1 MKFLKILL
9 LIIVPIS
16 VINSQNTYKYNN
28 NLDKKIIFKLKEKH
42 RDVILNNNFENEL
55 LKITINT
62 YKPQKVFASKK
73 PIVRN
78 RFNKEF
84 VDLSLIYTV
93 SLGSEQ
99 AIAFV
104 NELKKSGIVEYAEIK
119 LADSLLYVP
128 DDPNQANQ
136 YYLNNMKVYDAWD
149 IEKGDTS
156 IIIGIIDTGIDIN
169 HEDLSANIYKNLN
182 DPIDGIDNDNDG
194 YIDNFWG
201 WDLASNDNNPQ
212 WNEEPANANAHGVYV
227 SGCASAVTDNGIGI
241 SGVGFKTKIMPIKVS
256 ATSGASITHGYE
268 GIVYAADHG
277 CSIINC
283 SWGGTSYSE
292 YGQDI
297 VNYATINRNAL
308 VVAAAGNNGLDLDFY
323 PASYDNVMSIAG
335 SNVNDNKW
343 NNSNYGAYID
353 VIAPGEDVYM
363 TSPNNGYINGWGTSF
378 ASPLVAGCA
387 AIVKAH
393 YDTLTASQIGEV
405 IRMSADNIDAI
416 SGNEPYAGLMGKG
429 RVNLYRSLTQQ
440 FTPSVRYKNI
450 DFKLNT
456 SFDTLFFTGDFV
468 NYLKATSNLNVLL
481 TSESEYVNIIDATFN
496 AGVINELDTV
506 NNNNDAFVVK
516 ILPTIPVDETV
527 YFKLNFSD
535 NNYSDFQIIKVKL
548 NNSYLNID
556 TNNIKTTIT
565 NIGCYAY
572 ESSGEGIGFKYI
584 DSEDLTF
591 DFGIITGVS
600 DTAVE
605 DCVRGA
611 RQFEGIGKA
620 EYNVI
625 NKLSDEESISKY
637 RNVSTSNKYNI
648 EITQKTYAWNKT
660 EYNDFVMANYYI
672 VNKADSVLSN
682 FYFGLF
688 SDWDIDNYNL
698 NSANFNEENNL
709 SYTFSTKP
717 DGLYS
722 GFQLLS
728 DVNANNYSFD
738 NVPGGEGGI
747 DITNGFSEQEKFQAL
762 ISQRQVAGIGQGNDV
777 CSMLSCG
784 PYSINP
790 DDTLFISYAIHT
802 SKSLQEIINSSEQ
815 AQILFDSLFGG
826 NIFVENLNNIQT
838 INVYPNPVSSRLY
851 IDCLDSNKDFTS
863 AIYTVSG
870 VKITDD
876 KQMLYSGNSI
886 DVSGLKS
893 GVYILVVKS
902 GSLKKYFKFIKK

>member
-9 LIIVPIS
+9 LIIIPIS
-16 VINSQNTYKYNN
+16 VINSQNIYKYNN
-28 NLDKKIIFKLKEKH
+28 NLDKKIIFKLKEKY
-42 RDVILNNNFENEL
+42 RDVILNNSFENEL
-55 LKITINT
+55 LKTTINK
-62 YKPQKVFASKK
+62 YRPQKLFVNKK

-78 RFNKEF
+78 RLNNNF
-84 VDLSLIYTV
+84 VDLSLIY
-93 SLGSEQ
+93 SINMNSEK
-99 AIAFV
+99 AVAFI
-104 NELKKSGIVEYAEIK
+104 NELKKSGVVEYAEIK
-119 LADSLLYVP
+119 LDDSLLYTP
-128 DDPNQANQ
+128 NDPNQANQ
-136 YYLNNMKVYDAWD
+136 YYLNTMKVYDAWN

-156 IIIGIIDTGIDIN
+156 IIIGITDTGIDIN
-169 HEDLSANIYKNLN
+169 HEDLKDNIYKNLN

-194 YIDNFWG
+194 YVDNFWG

-212 WNEEPANANAHGVYV
+212 WNEEPSNGNAHGVYV
-227 SGCASAVTDNGIGI
+227 SGCASAVADNGIGI

-393 YDTLTASQIGEV
+393 YDTLTSCQIGEV
-405 IRMSADNIDAI
+405 IRMSADNIDTV

-429 RVNLYRSLTQQ
+429 RVNLYKALTQQ
-440 FTPSVRYKNI
+440 LTPSVRYKNI
-450 DFKLNT
+450 RYNLNT
-456 SFDTLFFTGDFV
+456 SFDTLFITGDFV
-468 NYLKATSNLNVLL
+468 NFLKPTINLNVLL
-481 TSESEYVNIIDATFN
+481 TTESEYVNIVDATFN

-506 NNNNDAFVVK
+506 NNYNDAFIVE
-516 ILPTIPVDETV
+516 ILPNIPVDETI
-527 YFKLNFSD
+527 YFKLNLSD
-535 NNYSDFQIIKVKL
+535 NNYSDFQVIKVKL
-548 NNSYLNID
+548 NNSYMNID
-556 TNNIKTTIT
+556 TNNIKTTISNT
-565 NIGCYAY
+565 GHFAY
-572 ESSGEGIGFKYI
+572 ENSGEGIGFKYI
-584 DSEDLTF
+584 DSDDLTF
-591 DFGIITGVS
+591 DFGIITATN
-600 DTAVE
+600 DTTVE
-605 DCVRGA
+605 DCVRGV

-620 EYNVI
+620 EYNEVDKI
-625 NKLSDEESISKY
+625 SDEEIVSKY
-637 RNVSTSNKYNI
+637 KNIAVANKYNI
-648 EITQKTYAWNKT
+648 EITQKTYAWNKA
-660 EYNDFVMANYYI
+660 EYNDFIIVNYYI
-672 VNKADSVLSN
+672 VNKADSILSN

-688 SDWDIDNYNL
+688 SDWDIDNYDL
-698 NSANFNEENNL
+698 NSADFNEENNL

-717 DGLYS
+717 EGLYS

-728 DVNANNYSFD
+728 DVNCNNYSFD
-738 NVPGGEGGI
+738 NIQGGGGGI
-747 DITNGFSEQEKFQAL
+747 DITNGFSEQEKYQAL
-762 ISQRQVAGIGQGNDV
+762 ISQRQIAGIGQGNDV

-784 PYSINP
+784 PYSINSN
-790 DDTLFISYAIHT
+790 DTLFVSYAIHT

-815 AQILFDSLFGG
+815 AQVLFDSLFRQ
-826 NIFVENLNNIQT
+826 NIFVDNINEEQK
-838 INVYPNPVSSRLY
+838 INIYPNPVSSKLFVNY
-851 IDCLDSNKDFTS
+851 FDCNRGFLTT
-863 AIYTVSG
+863 IYSVSG
-870 VKITDD
+870 TQIIKN
-876 KQMLYSGNSI
+876 KQIIYSSNAI
-886 DVSGLKS
+886 DVSCLKP
-893 GVYILVVKS
+893 GVYILVLES
-902 GSLKKYFKFIKK
+902 DNLKKYFRFIKK